1 MHQSRLTGRRGSLLA
16 ARLVLAVVSAVVTLA
31 VAAVVVL
38 GTGLI
43 DHSDIRRLRTRLLP
57 VRPLDLWLDDPEL
70 GWTHRPA
77 AAARDRRQGEFDV
90 VYTIGDDGWRVT
102 EGDPDD
108 PKVVVLGGS
117 FVFGHGV
124 EDDQTFAALLD
135 RSLPS
140 YDVIN
145 AGVAAWGTNHAWL
158 AMARLFDQGTDI
170 RLVVYAMISHHV
182 ERNWLR
188 YSWLKTLAVRV
199 PRRNPMVV
207 ERDGRLVFAGLAD
220 PVRDGLPDG
229 AELERAEFEITS
241 RLLEDMLDRCDR
253 RGVPL
258 ILVMLP
264 DGSEAGTPEPL
275 RPTFA
280 KFSCRGLLLDLRDR
294 IDYQSVR
301 YPRDGHLDPE
311 GHRRIAD
318 ELIAAARASL
328 GEAEVARA
336 TSRSRTAGSPGE

>member
-1 MHQSRLTGRRGSLLA
+1 MARGTTDRQGSSRNRGGLLA
-16 ARLVLAVVSAVVTLA
+16 ARLALGVVSAAVAAV

-38 GTGLI
+38 GTGML
-43 DHSDIRRLRTRLLP
+43 DRSDIRRLRTRLLP
-57 VRPLDLWLDDPEL
+57 VRPLDLWQDDPVL
-70 GWTHRPA
+70 GWVHRPIA
-77 AAARDRRQGEFDV
+77 SARDRRPGEINV

-102 EGDPDD
+102 GGDPED

-117 FVFGHGV
+117 FAFGHGV
-124 EDDQTFAALLD
+124 EDHQTFAALLD
-135 RSLPS
+135 RGLPS

-145 AGVAAWGTNHAWL
+145 AGVAAWGTAHAWL
-158 AMARLFDQGTDI
+158 ALGRMFDQGTDI

-207 ERDGRLVFAGLAD
+207 HRNGRLVFAGLAD

-229 AELERAEFEITS
+229 AELDRAEFDITR
-241 RLLEDMLDRCDR
+241 RLLEDMLERCQQ

-258 ILVMLP
+258 LLVMLP

-275 RPTFA
+275 ASTFA
-280 KFSCRGLLLDLRDR
+280 AFSERGLLLDLRDR
-294 IDYQSVR
+294 IDYESVR

-318 ELIAAARASL
+318 ELIAA
-328 GEAEVARA
+328 
-336 TSRSRTAGSPGE
+336 SRPRLEPVRTVTH